1 MKTRGT
7 AADVGRR
14 RDRAAARRGGVV
26 AIAAAVLGLHLAVA
40 FASAAEDE
48 RVQITATD
56 GVQLV
61 GHLYG
66 TGGPGIVLGHMYPA
80 DQRSWMPVAEELARA
95 GYRALTFDF
104 RGYGE
109 SGGTKDIA
117 AIDRD
122 MEGAYRYLV
131 GRKIQPI
138 VLAGASMG
146 GTAALIVA
154 SRVPVAAVVTLSAP
168 LAFQGLDATD
178 AVKRVQAPKLFIA
191 SQVDEPAA
199 AAVAR
204 FLALAPEPKETR
216 LFPGAAHGTDLF
228 SGPHADEVRHVMR
241 TFIAAYAKPDAT
253 SRGVAPETS
262 AAGGGS

>member
-1 MKTRGT
+1 MTRGRGAAPAAERRRRRGAIPT
-7 AADVGRR
+7 SVMVTLVALLVAVPAGAAD
-14 RDRAAARRGGVV
+14 
-26 AIAAAVLGLHLAVA
+26 
-40 FASAAEDE
+40 DE
-48 RVQITATD
+48 RVPITATD

-66 TGGPGIVLGHMYPA
+66 TRGPGIVLAHMYPA
-80 DQRSWMPVAEELARA
+80 DQRSWTATAEELARS
-95 GYRALTFDF
+95 GYRVLTFDF

-109 SGGTKDIA
+109 SGGGKDIA

-131 GRKIQPI
+131 GRKIRPI

-178 AVKRVQAPKLFIA
+178 AAKRVQAPKLLIA
-191 SQVDEPAA
+191 AEGDEPAA

-204 FLALAPEPKETR
+204 LLALAPEPKEPR
-216 LFPGAAHGTDLF
+216 LFPGAAHGTELLD
-228 SGPHADEVRHVMR
+228 GPHAAEVRQALR
-241 TFIAAYAKPDAT
+241 IFLAAHAKPDA
-253 SRGVAPETS
+253 GPAPATD
-262 AAGGGS
+262 AGDRR